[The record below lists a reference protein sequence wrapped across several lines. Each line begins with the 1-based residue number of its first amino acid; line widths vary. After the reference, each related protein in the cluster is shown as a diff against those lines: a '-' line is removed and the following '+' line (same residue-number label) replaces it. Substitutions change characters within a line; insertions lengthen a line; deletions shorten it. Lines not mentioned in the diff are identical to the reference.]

1 MRPSNLHPIFL
12 HLGHCGWS
20 HVSSCDTRLPEIPGI
35 PAVQAQVSSA
45 LGYCQPHHRILQRG
59 VRGGLFYS
67 LDPTSPSVLLQQSG
81 NPPCVWGLSVP
92 SSTEFIFLISMTRV
106 PSGDCGHPA
115 RGREKRRDGY
125 CMPVLSKIPEIEK
138 IFVFLPWQEDQNVN
152 SCPVLG
158 NHCQGWERQREDRS
172 QWTESKDQK
181 NYSAAAS
188 ATVRNELFC
197 PLLSYRT
204 VKSWSIA
211 TSVMQCQWG
220 KPP

>member
-1 MRPSNLHPIFL
+1 MAVLLFVEGYKHCNPITFHISSLLGSFRSSHHTPELLQPILFFLPISFVRQSMRPSNLHPIFL

-20 HVSSCDTRLPEIPGI
+20 HVSSCHTRLPEIPG
-35 PAVQAQVSSA
+35 VQAQVT

-115 RGREKRRDGY
+115 RGREERRDGY

-158 NHCQGWERQREDRS
+158 NHCQG
-172 QWTESKDQK
+172 
-181 NYSAAAS
+181 
-188 ATVRNELFC
+188 
-197 PLLSYRT
+197 
-204 VKSWSIA
+204 
-211 TSVMQCQWG
+211 
-220 KPP
+220 